1 MTKDTRVKITVKNA
15 WKPQDRP
22 FDEWNIYV
30 LYGNWVGGVERRMRD
45 PFGMYR
51 LTPDSYLTLQRSDD
65 DPDIAVKVLGFNDCH
80 FEFNNPVFG
89 TPFMRYRPME
99 SSSTQ
104 KFTVDEGGSIED
116 YFYGCRYDFDF
127 TARRLE
133 DTDTKNWEI
142 QFAWVG

>member
-1 MTKDTRVKITVKNA
+1 
-15 WKPQDRP
+15 
-22 FDEWNIYV
+22 
-30 LYGNWVGGVERRMRD
+30 MRD

-104 KFTVDEGGSIED
+104 KFTVDEVEVLRIIFMAAVMTLTLLLG
-116 YFYGCRYDFDF
+116 
-127 TARRLE
+127 A
-133 DTDTKNWEI
+133 
-142 QFAWVG
+142 